1 VCVEGRWYPLI
12 VSILLS
18 NDDGVSS
25 EGLAVLQETLAP
37 LDEIWVVAP
46 DRDQSA
52 VSHSL
57 TLHRPLRIDQVGP
70 RAFAVD
76 GTPTDCVNLA
86 INGILRERPRL
97 VLSGINRGANL
108 GDDITYSGT
117 VSAAME
123 ATLLGVPA
131 IAVSLVGREQFD
143 YGAAA
148 TFASRLA
155 AAVLRD
161 RLPADT
167 LLNVNV
173 PGLPAAQIKGFA
185 LTRQGKRRYG
195 DVIVEKVDPRGRKY
209 YWIGGDQLGF
219 VDAEGTDFSAVQQGL
234 ISITPLHL
242 DLTNYTSLRALERVS
257 VPWP

>member
-1 VCVEGRWYPLI
+1 M
-12 VSILLS
+12 SILLS
-18 NDDGVSS
+18 NDDGISS
-25 EGLAVLQETLAP
+25 EGIVVLQEALAS

-57 TLHRPLRIDQVGP
+57 TLHRPLRIEPVGP
-70 RAFAVD
+70 RVFRVD
-76 GTPTDCVNLA
+76 GTPTDCINLA
-86 INGILRERPRL
+86 INGILPERPRL
-97 VLSGINRGANL
+97 VISGINRGANL

-131 IAVSLVGREQFD
+131 IAVSLVARERFD
-143 YGAAA
+143 FTAAA
-148 TFASRLA
+148 AFTRQLA
-155 AAVLRD
+155 HVVLHD
-161 RLPADT
+161 HMPPDT

-173 PGLPAAQIKGFA
+173 PELPLQEIKGYA

-209 YWIGGDQLGF
+209 YWIGGNQLDY
-219 VDAEGTDFSAVQQGL
+219 VDSEGTDFNAIQQGL
-234 ISITPLHL
+234 ISVTPLHL
-242 DLTNYTSLRALERVS
+242 DLTNYASLTRLQYLNLR
-257 VPWP
+257 WP

>member
-1 VCVEGRWYPLI
+1 M
-12 VSILLS
+12 SILLS
-18 NDDGVSS
+18 NDDGISS
-25 EGLAVLQETLAP
+25 EGLTILQEVLAS
-37 LDEIWVVAP
+37 LDEVWVVAP

-57 TLHRPLRIDQVGP
+57 TLQRPLRIDQVGP

-97 VLSGINRGANL
+97 VISGINRGANM

-123 ATLLGVPA
+123 GTLLGIPA
-131 IAVSLVGREQFD
+131 IAISLVAREHFD
-143 YGAAA
+143 FGPAAA
-148 TFASRLA
+148 FTGRLA
-155 AAVLRD
+155 ATVLHD

-173 PGLPAAQIKGFA
+173 PGLPSEQIKGFA

-195 DVIVEKVDPRGRKY
+195 DAIVEKMDPRGRKY
-209 YWIGGDQLGF
+209 YWIGGDQLEF
-219 VDAEGTDFSAVQQGL
+219 VDAEGTDFSAVQRGL

-242 DLTNYTSLRALERVS
+242 DLTNYASLAQLRQLTLQ
-257 VPWP
+257 WP

>member
-1 VCVEGRWYPLI
+1 M
-12 VSILLS
+12 VSILLC

-25 EGLAVLQETLAP
+25 DGLAILQQSLEDLAGD
-37 LDEIWVVAP
+37 LWVVAP

-57 TLHRPLRIDQVGP
+57 TLQRPLRIEQLGP
-70 RAFAVD
+70 RTFSVD

-86 INGILRERPRL
+86 INGILRERPQL
-97 VLSGINRGANL
+97 VISGINRGANL

-131 IAVSLVGREQFD
+131 IAVSVVGRERFD
-143 YGAAA
+143 FAPAAG
-148 TFASRLA
+148 FARQLA
-155 AAVLRD
+155 MALLRD
-161 RLPADT
+161 RLPPDT

-173 PGLPAAQIKGFA
+173 PDLPAAEIKGFA

-209 YWIGGDQLGF
+209 YWIGGDQLDF
-219 VDAEGTDFSAVQQGL
+219 VDAEGTDFNAVQRGL
-234 ISITPLHL
+234 ISVTPLHL
-242 DLTNYTSLRALERVS
+242 DLTNYASLRELDRLS
-257 VPWP
+257 VQWP